1 MSIPRWNVGAL
12 ILLQLAASLCHLGEA
27 TAARRR
33 RARHTYP
40 SPEPTA
46 EPVTAAATDV
56 SGGRDGIVFGDYV
69 FDTNKNAWVDKASSP
84 PVAQTTSA
92 PETPAD
98 DTVNTDAVTTDA
110 NKDMRTA
117 ASSPPVTETTSAPET
132 PAGAAFTT
140 NVDKLISADGN
151 KIVWKETSWEP
162 VPTDMSGESGGG
174 AANGMSGD
182 DTVTTDVWIGTSPQT
197 ASAPEMP
204 TDNAVTTD
212 AYKHIVWV
220 ETSSEP
226 VATHVLGESG
236 VGGNKIPRDDA
247 VTTDVWIAASSPP
260 IAQTTSAPE
269 IRPDNTVT
277 TDASNIVWVE
287 TSSEPVATHVLGES
301 GVGGNKIPRDDA
313 VTTDVWIAASSPP
326 IAQTTSAPE
335 IRPDNTVTT
344 DAYNIV
350 WVETSS
356 EPVATHVLDKRGGGG
371 NEMPRDDA
379 VATDVWIAASSP
391 PIAQTTSAPEMPGDD
406 DTVTTDAE
414 GIAAPVYALS
424 HGRGVF
430 AVTGGTGCY
439 MSAQGQ
445 AQVNFGVQ
453 TSRVDLFVPSI
464 TWIFGDIAG
473 SGMGPQDTSW
483 NRATSD
489 GRRLDDNGGAEED
502 ANSPDFDHRF
512 KSSFECDILCNQN
525 RGKFCKTISL
535 DLKRHHNPSDNTY
548 IADSTSSYHE
558 HGSFVAQE
566 EWFAGIS
573 GEYSLSCVHH
583 ECRLSFHFGVGPST
597 NEFSRRPNGEEQITS
612 LSLQGTTELAFQG
625 TDTDRLVC
633 IENCGGDNSTNK
645 VNVEIEAERY
655 ETINVRNFDNT
666 GSLVHLSGHGAGGK
680 KCEKRFGPRLSVQSI
695 LSCLTSC
702 RFYSSFV
709 FFLRSKPRQ
718 EALLSVTLH
727 ALARVRVESR

>member
-1 MSIPRWNVGAL
+1 VGLLPYPPVRGSGRWQQASSQMSIPRWNVGAL

-92 PETPAD
+92 PETPA
-98 DTVNTDAVTTDA
+98 
-110 NKDMRTA
+110 
-117 ASSPPVTETTSAPET
+117 
-132 PAGAAFTT
+132 GAAFTT

-174 AANGMSGD
+174 TANGMSGD

-212 AYKHIVWV
+212 AYKH
-220 ETSSEP
+220 
-226 VATHVLGESG
+226 
-236 VGGNKIPRDDA
+236 
-247 VTTDVWIAASSPP
+247 
-260 IAQTTSAPE
+260 
-269 IRPDNTVT
+269 
-277 TDASNIVWVE
+277 IVWVE

-558 HGSFVAQE
+558 HGNFVAQE